1 MPMYYFQLQSETH
14 TENSEGSE
22 LPDLD
27 AARVY
32 AVQCARGLLA
42 HAIKWEHS
50 VPDRVFVVDG
60 DGRELLTVF
69 VTEVL
74 PLSLKKKLR

>member
-1 MPMYYFQLQSETH
+1 
-14 TENSEGSE
+14 
-22 LPDLD
+22 
-27 AARVY
+27 
-32 AVQCARGLLA
+32 
-42 HAIKWEHS
+42 
-50 VPDRVFVVDG
+50 VFVVDG

>member
-32 AVQCARGLLA
+32 AVQCAREFLA
-42 HAIKWEHS
+42 HANTPCPTEC
-50 VPDRVFVVDG
+50 
-60 DGRELLTVF
+60 LLWMAMAVSCSQCS
-69 VTEVL
+69 
-74 PLSLKKKLR
+74 SLKYSRYH